1 MNGVKRDFSEVIR
14 QVVLNDTNKE
24 RIEAFE
30 ERAAIME
37 HDGGLSRQEAERL
50 AFEIVYKKHFG
61 KMPTH

>member
-1 MNGVKRDFSEVIR
+1 MKGVKNEHSEVIR

-37 HDGGLSRQEAERL
+37 FDGGLSRQEAERL
-50 AFEIVYKKHFG
+50 AFEFVYKKHSG
-61 KMPTH
+61 KMPTQ